1 MFDVCSRHRREGN
14 MKPVEIG
21 IQGKAT
27 VQVTRDNLA
36 SSTGSGAVD
45 VFSTPSLVLL
55 MEEAAMDALKP
66 YMEPGESSVGTLV
79 NIRHI
84 SPTPLGLWVTA
95 TATLTKIDGRRLVFQ
110 VEAHDGIDKIGE
122 GTHERFLVSV
132 DRFITRAREKS
143 TRRNTSSVE

>member
-1 MFDVCSRHRREGN
+1 
-14 MKPVEIG
+14 MKLVEIG
-21 IQGKAT
+21 IQGRAT
-27 VQVTRDNLA
+27 VKVTQSNLA

-84 SPTPLGLWVTA
+84 SPTTLGLTVTA
-95 TATLTKIDGRRLVFQ
+95 TATLTEIDGRRLVIH
-110 VEAHDGIDKIGE
+110 VEARDELDKVGE
-122 GTHERFLVSV
+122 GTHERFLISV
-132 DRFITRAREKS
+132 DRFISRAREKS

>member
-1 MFDVCSRHRREGN
+1 
-14 MKPVEIG
+14 MKLVEID
-21 IQGKAT
+21 IQGRAT
-27 VQVTRDNLA
+27 VKVTQSNLA

-84 SPTPLGLWVTA
+84 SPTPLGLTVTA
-95 TATLTKIDGRRLVFQ
+95 TATLTEIDGRRLVFH
-110 VEAHDGIDKIGE
+110 VEARDELDKVGE
-122 GTHERFLVSV
+122 GTHERFLISV
-132 DRFITRAREKS
+132 DRFISRAREKS

>member
-1 MFDVCSRHRREGN
+1 
-14 MKPVEIG
+14 MKLVEIG
-21 IQGKAT
+21 IQGRAT
-27 VQVTRDNLA
+27 VKVTQSNLA

-55 MEEAAMDALKP
+55 MEEAAMDGLKP

-84 SPTPLGLWVTA
+84 SPTPLGLTVTA
-95 TATLTKIDGRRLVFQ
+95 TATLTEIDGRRLVFH
-110 VEAHDGIDKIGE
+110 VEARDELDKVGE
-122 GTHERFLVSV
+122 GTHERFLISV
-132 DRFITRAREKS
+132 DRFISRAREKS

>member
-1 MFDVCSRHRREGN
+1 
-14 MKPVEIG
+14 MKLVEIG
-21 IQGKAT
+21 IQGRAT
-27 VQVTRDNLA
+27 VKVTQSNLA

-84 SPTPLGLWVTA
+84 SPTTLGLTVTA
-95 TATLTKIDGRRLVFQ
+95 TATLTEIDGRRLVFH
-110 VEAHDGIDKIGE
+110 VEARDELDKVGE
-122 GTHERFLVSV
+122 GTHERFLISV
-132 DRFITRAREKS
+132 DRFISRAREKS

>member
-1 MFDVCSRHRREGN
+1 
-14 MKPVEIG
+14 MKLVEIG
-21 IQGKAT
+21 IQGRAT
-27 VQVTRDNLA
+27 VKVTQSNLA

-84 SPTPLGLWVTA
+84 SPTTLGLTVTA
-95 TATLTKIDGRRLVFQ
+95 TATLTEIDGRRLVIH
-110 VEAHDGIDKIGE
+110 VEARDELDIVGE
-122 GTHERFLVSV
+122 GTHERFLISV
-132 DRFITRAREKS
+132 DRFISRAREKS

>member
-1 MFDVCSRHRREGN
+1 

-21 IQGKAT
+21 IQGRAT
-27 VQVTRDNLA
+27 VEVTQNNLA

-66 YMEPGESSVGTLV
+66 FMEPGESSVGTLV

-84 SPTPLGLWVTA
+84 APTPPGFLVTA
-95 TATLTKIDGRRLVFQ
+95 TATLTEIDGRRLVFQ
-110 VEAHDGIDKIGE
+110 VEAHDGVATIGE
-122 GTHERFLVSV
+122 GTHERFLISIE
-132 DRFITRAREKS
+132 RFISRVREKS

>member
-1 MFDVCSRHRREGN
+1 
-14 MKPVEIG
+14 MKLVEIG
-21 IQGKAT
+21 IQGRAT
-27 VQVTRDNLA
+27 VKVTQSNLA

-84 SPTPLGLWVTA
+84 SPTPLGLTVTA
-95 TATLTKIDGRRLVFQ
+95 TATLTEIDGRRLVFH
-110 VEAHDGIDKIGE
+110 VEARDELDKVGE
-122 GTHERFLVSV
+122 GTHERFLISV
-132 DRFITRAREKS
+132 DRFISRAREKS

>member
-1 MFDVCSRHRREGN
+1 
-14 MKPVEIG
+14 MKPLEIG
-21 IQGKAT
+21 IRGEAT
-27 VQVTRDNLA
+27 VKVTHANLA

-79 NIRHI
+79 SVRHI
-84 SPTPLGLWVTA
+84 APTPLGFQVTA
-95 TATLTKIDGRRLVFQ
+95 TAILTAFDGRRLVFQ
-110 VEAHDGIDKIGE
+110 VEAHDGMDKIGE

-132 DRFITRAREKS
+132 DRFISRAREKS